1 MKSLSHTLADYEDKL
16 RVKTEAIEK
25 AHKVIQAMS
34 EELGEGNKVV
44 TRLEQE
50 RDRLRIEC
58 RQAGKQIKQ
67 VGKLVQEEYERE
79 RAISAERVI

>member
-79 RAISAERVI
+79 RAVSAERVI

>member
-1 MKSLSHTLADYEDKL
+1 LSHTLADYEDKL